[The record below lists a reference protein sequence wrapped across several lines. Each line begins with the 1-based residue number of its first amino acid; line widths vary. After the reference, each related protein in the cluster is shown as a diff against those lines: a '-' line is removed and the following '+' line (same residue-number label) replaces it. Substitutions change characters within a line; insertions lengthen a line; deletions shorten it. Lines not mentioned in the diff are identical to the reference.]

1 MLKTRVLTVAVILP
15 LFIAAL
21 FFLDIRGLALLFAI
35 LLAMGLC
42 EWAVLS
48 GIQSIA
54 IQAIYIAGGLGLA
67 ALVWFSGYVGRELFM
82 LSLLFWIVIL
92 IRLWRYSSSADG
104 QSNGPFALLDGYL
117 VLLPALLGLLI
128 LVDRDAYS
136 PKLLLIFLF
145 IIWSADTGA
154 YLVGRQWGSHKL
166 APSISPG
173 KTIEG
178 LLGGLAGAM
187 LIAVIAG
194 TLALPL
200 TSIQLLVWLLLA
212 AVIAL
217 FSVAGDLF
225 ESVYKRRAGLK
236 DSGKLLPGHGGV
248 LDRIDSL
255 CAALPVFILSMDGL
269 GILSL

>member
-1 MLKTRVLTVAVILP
+1 MLKTRILTVAVILP

-21 FFLDIRGLALLFAI
+21 FFLDTRGLAVVFAI
-35 LLAMGLC
+35 LLAMGLR

-48 GIQSIA
+48 GIQA
-54 IQAIYIAGGLGLA
+54 TAMQMIYIAGGLGLA
-67 ALVWFSGYVGRELFM
+67 ALVWFNGLAGRELFM
-82 LSLLFWIVIL
+82 LSLLFWIVVL
-92 IRLWRYSSSADG
+92 TRLWRYSSIADG
-104 QSNGPFALLDGYL
+104 RGNGSLAWLDGYL
-117 VLLPALLGLLI
+117 VLLPALLGLLV
-128 LVDRDAYS
+128 LVDRDAQS
-136 PKLLLIFLF
+136 PMLVLVFFF
-145 IIWSADTGA
+145 IIWTADTGA
-154 YLVGRQWGSHKL
+154 YLVGRQWGRHKL
-166 APSISPG
+166 APGISPG

-187 LIAVIAG
+187 LVAVLAG
-194 TLALPL
+194 ILVLHL
-200 TSIQLLVWLLLA
+200 GFMQLLAWLLLA

-236 DSGKLLPGHGGV
+236 DSGNLLPGHGGV

-255 CAALPVFILSMDGL
+255 CAALPVFLLAMNWL

>member
-1 MLKTRVLTVAVILP
+1 MLKTRILTVAVILP
-15 LFIAAL
+15 LFMAAL
-21 FFLDIRGLALLFAI
+21 FFLDTRGLALLFGI
-35 LLAMGLC
+35 LLAMGLR
-42 EWAVLS
+42 EWAVMS
-48 GIQSIA
+48 GIQSMA
-54 IQAIYIAGGLGLA
+54 IQAIYVIAGLGVA
-67 ALVWFSGYVGRELFM
+67 ALVWLSGYAGREFFM
-82 LSLLFWIVIL
+82 LSLLFWIIIL
-92 IRLWRYSSSADG
+92 FRLWRYSSTADG
-104 QSNGPFALLDGYL
+104 QGNGPLALLDGYL

-128 LVDRDAYS
+128 LVDRDAHS
-136 PKLLLIFLF
+136 PVLILIFFF

-154 YLVGRQWGSHKL
+154 YLVGRKLGRHKL

-187 LIAVIAG
+187 LVAVIAG
-194 TLALPL
+194 TLVLHL
-200 TSIQLLVWLLLA
+200 GSTQLLLWLLLA

-236 DSGKLLPGHGGV
+236 DSGNLLPGHGGV

-269 GILSL
+269 DILSL